1 MLSDEKDGLRGKLDQ
16 AENRLQAALGE
27 VCDDTS
33 ITGVRKPDTG
43 ELIRIDQ
50 TLALASN
57 AAKQAISLRRRL
69 RAEERSTAK
78 GDASEP
84 VEPTARAD

>member
-1 MLSDEKDGLRGKLDQ
+1 MLSEEKNDVRGKLDQ
-16 AENRLQAALGE
+16 AEHRLEAALGE

-50 TLALASN
+50 TLALASD

-69 RAEERSTAK
+69 RAEKQKGESKGESAETA
-78 GDASEP
+78 D
-84 VEPTARAD
+84 RAG

>member
-1 MLSDEKDGLRGKLDQ
+1 MVSDEKDELRGKLDQ

-27 VCDDTS
+27 VCDDTPV
-33 ITGVRKPDTG
+33 TGVRKPDTG

-50 TLALASN
+50 TLALASD

-69 RAEERSTAK
+69 RAEKKKDQSKDDVPES
-78 GDASEP
+78 SE
-84 VEPTARAD
+84 RAD